1 MIKLFLNLQ
10 KMFSFT
16 YNIINKKQNFTEIP
30 FLSCQIEK
38 TAILTK
44 HFVGKVVENRYS
56 QTMLMRMQTDITVWR
71 ETWQY
76 IRKSHFYLYA

>member
-1 MIKLFLNLQ
+1 
-10 KMFSFT
+10 MFSFT
-16 YNIINKKQNFTEIP
+16 YNTKNKKQNFTEIP
-30 FLSCQIEK
+30 PFLSCQIGK

-76 IRKSHFYLYA
+76 IRKSHFNLYA